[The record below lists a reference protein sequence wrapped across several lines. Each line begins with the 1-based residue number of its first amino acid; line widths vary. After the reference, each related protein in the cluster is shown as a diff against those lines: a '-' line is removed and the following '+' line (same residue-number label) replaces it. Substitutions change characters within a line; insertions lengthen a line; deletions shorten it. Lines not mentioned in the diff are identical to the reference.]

1 MSTGKRLAKRS
12 IIGTRVVAPREDGLL
27 HSAVIHAVK
36 STKEEG
42 EARYSVR
49 FDDTRAIAVLLDS
62 ELIGPGFQS
71 VGSVVL
77 KPGQRVYLTFNGRE
91 VTGEVKQHDTDVDE
105 VDVVICPPGHEVGT
119 IGLTSCRSIVNGCT
133 NMSYHVTGL

>member
-12 IIGTRVVAPREDGLL
+12 IIGTRVVALREDGLF

-42 EARYSVR
+42 GEAKYSVR
-49 FDDTRAIAVLLDS
+49 FDDSRAVSVYADS

-71 VGSVVL
+71 LQSAIL
-77 KPGQRVYLTFNGRE
+77 QAGQKVFLTFNGRE
-91 VTGEVKQHDTDVDE
+91 VTGEVRLHDTAADE
-105 VDVVICPPGHEVGT
+105 VEVVICPPGHEVSFNHSFVQ
-119 IGLTSCRSIVNGCT
+119 LFKNRNE
-133 NMSYHVTGL
+133 

>member
-12 IIGTRVVAPREDGLL
+12 IIGTRVVAPVEEGLY

-36 STKEEG
+36 STKD
-42 EARYSVR
+42 EAGGSEAKYSVR
-49 FDDTRAIAVLLDS
+49 FDDTRTVCVFRES

-71 VGSVVL
+71 VNSIVL

-91 VTGEVKQHDTDVDE
+91 VAGEVKRHDTAMDE
-105 VDVVICPPGHEVGT
+105 VDVIICPPGHEVST
-119 IGLTSCRSIVNGCT
+119 LFKI
-133 NMSYHVTGL
+133 